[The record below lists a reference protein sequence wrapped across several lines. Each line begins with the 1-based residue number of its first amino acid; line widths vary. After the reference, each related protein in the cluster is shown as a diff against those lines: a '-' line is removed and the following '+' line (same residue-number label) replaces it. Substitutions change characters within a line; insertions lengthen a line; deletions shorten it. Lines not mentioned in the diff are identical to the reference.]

1 MVLYIRI
8 LSNVTFQKKY
18 QKKYHF
24 FFFFFCMLAEVLGI
38 WKYVIIDLTER
49 YSDQPQ

>member
-18 QKKYHF
+18 HF
-24 FFFFFCMLAEVLGI
+24 FFFFFFMLAEVLGI